1 MRFKD
6 LEIGE
11 VFIFTSQLSPRMGLA
26 RGPWRKISPRKYSH
40 LHDETLHN
48 IQVGSINVNVSTEKG
63 LVYR

>member
-6 LEIGE
+6 LKVGD
-11 VFIFTSQLSPRMGLA
+11 VFIFTSQLDYRTGMA

-40 LHDETLHN
+40 LHDDALSN
-48 IQVGSINVNVSTEKG
+48 IQVGSINVTVSTEKA